1 VPRQHR
7 SRGGRNRSTGLTPS
21 RSRAAGLFLASLLL
35 LSFGVG
41 SAHAGTAPS
50 ADAADS
56 ALSESNTTATAAILA
71 VYPDPTRDHDA
82 GEYVLLRLPDAGNW
96 SVSDGEATTRLRN
109 VSGRVLVTPEPRAL
123 GETVGNETT
132 VVEGSFALANGG
144 EAVSLRRGN
153 ETVHRVRYGESSEG
167 ERYLPAADEWRPRG
181 LDPRSAVPTGPANAT
196 AFLLPDSPKVPIE
209 TLREAEDRILLAG
222 YTFTSERVADVLLAT
237 RARGVDVRVLVEAD
251 PVGGASAQQARVLDR
266 LAAAGVEVRVVGV
279 GANRFAYHHPK
290 YAVADGRALVLSENW
305 KPSGV
310 GGASSRGWGVRV
322 ENSSTAAELA
332 ALFRNDSGAPDT
344 RTWQSFRENRQF
356 EWAPPANGSYP
367 TGFPAEHVTATNVTL
382 LTSPGN
388 AESELVAAI
397 DAAEERI
404 DVLQPT
410 LGRQDNALVRATL
423 RAAQRGV
430 EVRILLSGAWYSAE
444 ENDALVTWLND
455 WAERNDAPLTAR
467 IAEPGGRYEKVHAK
481 GLLIDDDLA
490 VVGSLNWNENSAT
503 ENREVA
509 LALHGPEPVAFYRES
524 FDADWRGGSGGERLW
539 LYATGAV
546 AAVLVAVLVATRSL
560 NFAAIEKWNE

>member
-290 YAVADGRALVLSENW
+290 YAVADGRAL
-305 KPSGV
+305 GA
-310 GGASSRGWGVRV
+310 GASESRTAPRLP
-322 ENSSTAAELA
+322 NSRPCSGTTPARRTPGRGSRSGRTDSSSGHRPRTAA
-332 ALFRNDSGAPDT
+332 T
-344 RTWQSFRENRQF
+344 RQ
-356 EWAPPANGSYP
+356 GSRP
-367 TGFPAEHVTATNVTL
+367 STSRRR
-382 LTSPGN
+382 TSPF
-388 AESELVAAI
+388 S
-397 DAAEERI
+397 
-404 DVLQPT
+404 
-410 LGRQDNALVRATL
+410 L
-423 RAAQRGV
+423 R
-430 EVRILLSGAWYSAE
+430 
-444 ENDALVTWLND
+444 
-455 WAERNDAPLTAR
+455 P
-467 IAEPGGRYEKVHAK
+467 
-481 GLLIDDDLA
+481 
-490 VVGSLNWNENSAT
+490 
-503 ENREVA
+503 
-509 LALHGPEPVAFYRES
+509 
-524 FDADWRGGSGGERLW
+524 
-539 LYATGAV
+539 
-546 AAVLVAVLVATRSL
+546 ATRSP
-560 NFAAIEKWNE
+560 NSSRRSMPPRSGSTYSSRPSAGRTTPSSGRRSGRPSAASRCGSSSPAHGTRPRRTTRS